1 MCEQQPSNRL
11 FNCEWQNVLV
21 SASSGLNKFA
31 SFYFLMDY
39 TPPEKS
45 RQPIHIGRLGEC
57 KENRFGV
64 HLFPSAD
71 IILLK
76 PQMGELCSKLCAL

>member
-1 MCEQQPSNRL
+1 MCEQQLSNHL

-45 RQPIHIGRLGEC
+45 RQPIHMGRLGEC
-57 KENRFGV
+57 K
-64 HLFPSAD
+64 LFFLFFA
-71 IILLK
+71 
-76 PQMGELCSKLCAL
+76 GE